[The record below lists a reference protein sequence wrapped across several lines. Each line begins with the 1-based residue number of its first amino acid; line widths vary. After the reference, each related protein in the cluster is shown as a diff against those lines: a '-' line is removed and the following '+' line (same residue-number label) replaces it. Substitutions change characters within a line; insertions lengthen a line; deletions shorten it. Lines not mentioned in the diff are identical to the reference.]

1 MHSSTFS
8 SAHSQADETKGRAGS
23 LFSRVPR
30 AQWTMELDY
39 CFVHTLAQY
48 TECNSIDGLVLRNKY
63 VDPAIIRYVEA
74 ALQSGADLRDL
85 AMDLSVRYPNKK
97 KEHRS
102 LEALQL
108 LVELKHTTPSYTH
121 QQLNHK
127 HINMWTRSIVPFRHL
142 HETGAL
148 FKGKTIFHKDC
159 KRFVKAI
166 MEVLSFAV
174 YRGAAATL
182 SSIFG
187 KKPGQ
192 GSKLLEQWL
201 NAMFDIHTNNML
213 DFMFGCAA
221 KLARTFIATK
231 PAEKHTNDDLAV
243 LNDARPSGK
252 LLLRALKEYLAKIT
266 ECESLDSM
274 AMPFPGSN
282 STAMPFPGSN
292 SMAMPFP
299 GSMGPGAA
307 MEAAEAAQGV
317 AMDLYSNRPGMPY
330 PAPPAGM
337 ASGAPGTASRGAY
350 SPVASASQAPPAMAP
365 AFSSASNSG
374 RGTPEHH
381 NPPIRSFHSNAAATI
396 SNYAP
401 RLPPAGAQ
409 SMRPAEPAPLPQRH
423 GMFPRLHSPPPSSY
437 SHREQR
443 PASPHA
449 WQRLPPPSTLHKP
462 RPCQAGSALPP
473 IAATGSGRRPSYSR
487 LSEPQL
493 QQPHQRQ
500 AQQQSQRYKPYA
512 HHAASDGAHVYREPH
527 RPMQYQPAHPKLPS
541 RPPMAQYQPQQP
553 AYAPVPRHPARSEAA
568 SPGFL
573 SRPSSNRD
581 GSSSS
586 LAAASAGTAEQR
598 SPQGGSERRQRP
610 AVSAP
615 LTIDSVFK

>member
-8 SAHSQADETKGRAGS
+8 SAYSQADETKGRAGS

-74 ALQSGADLRDL
+74 ALQGGADLRDL

-201 NAMFDIHTNNML
+201 SAMFDIHTNNML
-213 DFMFGCAA
+213 DFMFGCAV
-221 KLARTFIATK
+221 KLARTFVATK
-231 PAEKHTNDDLAV
+231 PADTHTDDDLAV

-252 LLLRALKEYLAKIT
+252 LLLRALKEYLAKIA
-266 ECESLDSM
+266 ECESLD
-274 AMPFPGSN
+274 
-282 STAMPFPGSN
+282 

-307 MEAAEAAQGV
+307 MEAAEAAQGA
-317 AMDLYSNRPGMPY
+317 AMGFYSSRPGMPY
-330 PAPPAGM
+330 PAPPAAL
-337 ASGAPGTASRGAY
+337 ASGAPGSASRGAY
-350 SPVASASQAPPAMAP
+350 SPVASASQVPPAMAP

-381 NPPIRSFHSNAAATI
+381 NPPARSFHSNAVST

-401 RLPPAGAQ
+401 RLPPTGAH
-409 SMRPAEPAPLPQRH
+409 SMRQAEPAPLLQHH

-443 PASPHA
+443 PASPHE
-449 WQRLPPPSTLHKP
+449 WQRLPPPSTLCKP

-473 IAATGSGRRPSYSR
+473 IADTSSGRRPSYSR
-487 LSEPQL
+487 LNEPQH

-500 AQQQSQRYKPYA
+500 TQQQSQRYKPYA
-512 HHAASDGAHVYREPH
+512 HHAASDSGRYQSTGGGAHVYREPH
-527 RPMQYQPAHPKLPS
+527 HPMQYQPAHPKLPS
-541 RPPMAQYQPQQP
+541 RPPMAQYQPQP
-553 AYAPVPRHPARSEAA
+553 AYAPVPQQSAYAPVPQHPARSEAA
-568 SPGFL
+568 SPGLL
-573 SRPSSNRD
+573 SRPSSNPE

-586 LAAASAGTAEQR
+586 RAAAAAAVPTEQR
-598 SPQGGSERRQRP
+598 NPQGGSERRQRP